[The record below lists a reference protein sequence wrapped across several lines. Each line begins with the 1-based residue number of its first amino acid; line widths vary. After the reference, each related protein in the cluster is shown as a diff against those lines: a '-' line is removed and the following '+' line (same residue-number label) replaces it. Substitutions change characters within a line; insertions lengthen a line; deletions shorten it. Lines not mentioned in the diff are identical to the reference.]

1 MTVSISTRRR
11 WLECPRA
18 GWFADV
24 ARAEPSNPPARVRLL
39 GSVKHAGLEAAFRAA
54 QLKRDYVRPGA
65 TMMLFAGIAENAIAQ
80 AIHNAERLDA
90 NDYDECAEQVLAV
103 LASIPVPRP
112 SAILGVEQR
121 FRVGSVTG
129 VVDLILKIGVHGVH
143 LRDWKSGGLTG
154 VVVEEDEQLALYS
167 WWARQVFPW
176 ASTVTVGLYSI
187 SRNRELVTEISPERG
202 EVVAGRL
209 LETKMEMADAIASA
223 MQPGAKPEQIFLPR
237 TGEHCN
243 ACPFRSYCPKWTG
256 PAPLAY
262 PAEDV
267 ESTKRYLASRLLPI
281 P

>member
-18 GWFADV
+18 GWFADI
-24 ARAEPSNPPARVRLL
+24 AKAEPSNPPARVRLL
-39 GSVKHAGLEAAFRAA
+39 GSVKHAGLERAFRAA
-54 QLKRDYVRPGA
+54 QAGGNRSGTMLEFAVYAETGIRD
-65 TMMLFAGIAENAIAQ
+65 AIDRTGG
-80 AIHNAERLDA
+80 RLTEDDFEA
-90 NDYDECAEQVLAV
+90 CCEEVLAV
-103 LASIPVPRP
+103 LASIPAPRP

-121 FRVGSVTG
+121 FRVGSITG
-129 VVDLILKIGVHGVH
+129 VVDLILKIGMHQVH

-167 WWARQVFPW
+167 WWARRFFPW
-176 ASTVTVGLYSI
+176 AEKVTVGLYSI
-187 SRNRELVTEISPERG
+187 SRNRELVTEISSERG

-223 MQPGAKPEQIFLPR
+223 MQPGANPEQIFLPQP
-237 TGEHCN
+237 GEHCN